1 MKNVLT
7 HETEILKNHKLKD
20 SCVKVTTVLLNSNK

>member
-1 MKNVLT
+1 MKNVMV
-7 HETEILKNHKLKD
+7 HEVDTLKNHKLKD